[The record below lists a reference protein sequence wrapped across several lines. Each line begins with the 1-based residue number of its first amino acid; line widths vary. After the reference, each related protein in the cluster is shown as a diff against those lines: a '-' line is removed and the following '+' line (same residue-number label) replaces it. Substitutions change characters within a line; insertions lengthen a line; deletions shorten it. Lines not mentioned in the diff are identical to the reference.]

1 MVSTE
6 MPSIQSDHR
15 QALFLA
21 KREMSFSRRR
31 RAVPILMIALLLT
44 GQLLS
49 ANTAAAA
56 YAIQVGAFSNPDNAV
71 RFTDR
76 ISSAGFTVSTFPS
89 HRVTD
94 RLTHVVVGPFP
105 DRATA
110 LTARKQLAASNWHG
124 YLRSWPATSG
134 STRAGLGEPPGIVQ
148 PRLQDHTGDTGIVGK
163 DQLIAEAPVVDTAA
177 DNDVLIIEDTPA
189 GGGQDILII
198 EEEGG
203 PGPIILDQPAIEI
216 IEQPAADISTGK
228 QVADIP
234 STDSA
239 PQTERFRHRQ
249 GDFSIGLDNAWLEYG
264 NFYRPQSSADSS
276 SYGHLA
282 LSADWN
288 PEPAW
293 ELLLGARVDWYG
305 QTGDADFNEV
315 KLDYT
320 DSFVRYR
327 GENYRL
333 TAGTQKV
340 IWGRIDEL
348 PPTDRI
354 SRADISRGILDPL
367 SDRRR
372 AMPVLRFEGFQDG
385 YKLDAIWLP
394 DFRRAA
400 LPDQDSVWYPIN
412 QTDGSILGFETT
424 PLMKTFVQLGSIS
437 DSAPDGDGG
446 FGVRLSNTGQQ
457 FDYAVTVQRVRQ
469 STPYWQLNP
478 TVREAFLAGNDP
490 AGAIASSSEATFGA
504 RYPRTWVAG
513 GDFGFEAMSATWRF
527 EAAWISDTPVTR
539 TNLLYDTVNSVNW
552 AGGVQF
558 YPGDRDV
565 RVNLQLAAVNL
576 IDASN
581 VLDRTDIYNFNGSI
595 FGEFGNNRWQSNTRF
610 FIDLDE
616 KGVYFNPEIR
626 FVGWQPHEIYAAWHY
641 FSGNAQT
648 LGGYWK
654 NNSLLTLGWR
664 SRF

>member
-1 MVSTE
+1 
-6 MPSIQSDHR
+6 MPSIKPDHR

-21 KREMSFSRRR
+21 KREMSYSGGRRD
-31 RAVPILMIALLLT
+31 ILILTTGLFLL
-44 GQLLS
+44 GLLPFT
-49 ANTAAAA
+49 NTAAAA
-56 YAIQVGAFSNPDNAV
+56 YAIQVGAFANPDNAE

-76 ISSAGFTVSTFPS
+76 ISSAGFTVTTFPAS
-89 HRVTD
+89 QDTD
-94 RLTHVVVGPFP
+94 RLTHVIVGPFP
-105 DRATA
+105 NRATA
-110 LTARKQLAASNWHG
+110 LTARKQLAENSWNG
-124 YLRSWPATSG
+124 YLRPWPAVSG
-134 STRAGLGEPPGIVQ
+134 NTTAGLDEPHSIVQ
-148 PRLQDHTGDTGIVGK
+148 PRLQEDTEHTGIV
-163 DQLIAEAPVVDTAA
+163 DNNQLTAVA
-177 DNDVLIIEDTPA
+177 DSDVLIIEEAPA

-198 EEEGG
+198 EEGG
-203 PGPIILDQPAIEI
+203 SSPIIIDQPATEI
-216 IEQPAADISTGK
+216 IEQPAADTSTGK

-234 STDSA
+234 LTDSA
-239 PQTERFRHRQ
+239 PQTEKFRHRE
-249 GDFSIGLDNAWLEYG
+249 GDFSIGLDRAWLEYG
-264 NFYRPQSSADSS
+264 NFYRSQSSADSS

-293 ELLLGARVDWYG
+293 EMRLGARVDWYG
-305 QTGDADFNEV
+305 QTGKADFNEV
-315 KLDYT
+315 KLDYG

-367 SDRRR
+367 SERRR

-385 YKLDAIWLP
+385 YKLDALWLP
-394 DFRRAA
+394 YFRKAA
-400 LPDQDSVWYPIN
+400 LPDKDSVWYPIN
-412 QTDGSILGFETT
+412 QTDGTILGLEST
-424 PLMKTFVQLGSIS
+424 PLTRAFVQQGSIS
-437 DSAPDGDGG
+437 DNAPDGDGG

-457 FDYAVTVQRVRQ
+457 FDYAVTIQRTRQ

-478 TVREAFLAGNDP
+478 VVREAFLAGNDP
-490 AGAIASSSEATFGA
+490 AGAIAASREATFGA

-513 GDFGFEAMSATWRF
+513 GDLGFEAMSATWRF

-539 TNLLYDTVNSVNW
+539 TNLLYDTVNSINW
-552 AGGVQF
+552 AAGVQF

-565 RVNLQLAAVNL
+565 RVNLQFAAINL

-626 FVGWQPHEIYAAWHY
+626 FIGWQPHEIYVAWHY

-648 LGGYWK
+648 LGGFWK

-664 SRF
+664 SQF